1 MYYELSF
8 YKSFLMSKFSGTFHK
23 LQQEL
28 TNQHLPHVG
37 ITPITREK
45 DVMSSKLLSTKFLN
59 VNIFRHF
66 SQKARV
72 CLTLASLG
80 LHWKKMDCVEIC
92 VIWQLLCPKPMF
104 YSKLSNF
111 PRETF
116 LRIFI
121 SWQFTFYKP
130 ASRQQFPSFSK
141 EKLEIKLYTNSGVDV
156 LLQCWEQ
163 EYSLIWRFSFETSHT
178 EKSLI
183 AAVVQDIQSWKM

>member
-1 MYYELSF
+1 MSAECLGALKTFFINTFTSSASPSLTPFCIVFEMCYELSF

-45 DVMSSKLLSTKFLN
+45 DVMSSKLLSTKLLN

-111 PRETF
+111 P
-116 LRIFI
+116 
-121 SWQFTFYKP
+121 P
-130 ASRQQFPSFSK
+130 
-141 EKLEIKLYTNSGVDV
+141 
-156 LLQCWEQ
+156 
-163 EYSLIWRFSFETSHT
+163 
-178 EKSLI
+178 
-183 AAVVQDIQSWKM
+183 

>member
-1 MYYELSF
+1 MPWGPENFFLSTHLLHQQAPHSHLF
-8 YKSFLMSKFSGTFHK
+8 VLFLKYVLSSQFFNVKIFRYFSQSATRIDDSTSVSRWHYSNDTGKGCLSSKFF
-23 LQQEL
+23 
-28 TNQHLPHVG
+28 
-37 ITPITREK
+37 
-45 DVMSSKLLSTKFLN
+45 STKFLN

-121 SWQFTFYKP
+121 S
-130 ASRQQFPSFSK
+130 
-141 EKLEIKLYTNSGVDV
+141 
-156 LLQCWEQ
+156 
-163 EYSLIWRFSFETSHT
+163 
-178 EKSLI
+178 
-183 AAVVQDIQSWKM
+183 